1 MNPPIT
7 PALTPEEW
15 ESKELAWPTVA
26 LSTTGD
32 KGELSV
38 WDGELDDDSHFVKV
52 KDSDRHSLAALAL
65 HGQPFGFTHE
75 DVALLREEA
84 EGEWNGAHMEQGRK
98 LLVLAAR
105 IEALLPP
112 EVK

>member
-1 MNPPIT
+1 MTDPIT

-52 KDSDRHSLAALAL
+52 KDSDRHALAALAL
-65 HGQPFGFTHE
+65 HGQSFGFTAE
-75 DVALLREEA
+75 DVAEIQKWAKLD
-84 EGEWNGAHMEQGRK
+84 GDHPFSHMDRI
-98 LLVLAAR
+98 AAR

-112 EVK
+112 TP